1 MTDKPCKDC
10 VTEGVTTKRPAP
22 YPGPRCKTHHLVVKR
37 ARRSKA
43 HGNRVL
49 SVYGIT
55 PEQYQ
60 EIYDAQGGVCFICRR
75 ATGAT
80 RKLSVDHDHLI
91 ADQECGHDPKSGC
104 PQCVRGLL
112 CRPCNDMLGHARDD
126 GEVFLRAILYLANP
140 PAREIL
146 NGQD

>member
-1 MTDKPCKDC
+1 MADKPCKDC

-22 YPGPRCKTHHLVVKR
+22 YPGPRCKTHDLAVRR

-55 PEQYQ
+55 PEQYA
-60 EIYDAQGGVCFICRR
+60 EIYESQGGVCFICRR

-91 ADQECGHDPKSGC
+91 ADQECGHDPKTGC
-104 PQCVRGLL
+104 PNCVRGLL
-112 CRPCNDMLGHARDD
+112 CRPCNDMLGHARDN
-126 GEVFLRAILYLANP
+126 GEMFLRAILYLANP

-146 NGQD
+146 NEQD

>member
-1 MTDKPCKDC
+1 MTNCKDC
-10 VTEGVTTKRPAP
+10 IAGGLADSARPAP
-22 YPGPRCKTHHLVVKR
+22 HPGPRCYTHHQAVKK
-37 ARRSKA
+37 ARKSKA

-55 PEQYQ
+55 PEQYA
-60 EIYDAQGGVCFICRR
+60 EIHEAQGGVCFICRR

-104 PQCVRGLL
+104 PDCVRGLL
-112 CRPCNDMLGHARDD
+112 CRPCNDMLGHARDN